1 MSAYFFI
8 PPIFE
13 NTPRPKGFF
22 DSPSVEAAPKTTH
35 PRLETR
41 QIRLEQI
48 TFGPGSKRWT
58 IDGQDLA
65 EVKARIKRGDRVPPM
80 ILRQV
85 DPAVEEYD
93 LIVGET
99 RLKAYRELGVTEITA
114 VITPSEKHPAVG
126 LIQYL
131 QSNIPSPI
139 EVAMIIARLKELGNY
154 TDEEIGIFIG
164 HERHTVSSWHKIARM
179 HPDIFAEVKAG
190 KPSLSISMLVDIAQG
205 SDVTVQR
212 KLLAKA
218 KSGASRSEIRA
229 SKKELTK
236 P

>member
-1 MSAYFFI
+1 MTAYFFI
-8 PPIFE
+8 PPIFD

-65 EVKARIKRGDRVPPM
+65 EVKARIERGDRVPPM

-139 EVAMIIARLKELGNY
+139 EEAMLIAHLIGIGPY
-154 TDEEIGIFIG
+154 THDEIGGFIG
-164 HERHTVSSWHKIARM
+164 HERNTVSGRQKIAGM
-179 HPDIFAEVKAG
+179 APDILSEVKALEH
-190 KPSLSISMLVDIAQG
+190 PLPTSTLVEIAQG
-205 SDVTVQR
+205 SDATVQR

-218 KSGASRSEIRA
+218 KSGASRLEVRTL
-229 SKKELTK
+229 KKELGRV
-236 P
+236 